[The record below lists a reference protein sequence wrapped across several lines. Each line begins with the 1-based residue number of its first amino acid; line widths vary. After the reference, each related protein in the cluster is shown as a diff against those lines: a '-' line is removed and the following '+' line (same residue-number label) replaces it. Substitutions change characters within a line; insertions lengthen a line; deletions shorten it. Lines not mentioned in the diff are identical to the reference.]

1 MGWARLRSDTELN
14 NSTSALELFPS
25 SLTCHGDAA
34 GSPWSAALC
43 SNVSS
48 GQGDWWPL
56 QLYWQGEADPL
67 QPELVQVD
75 PVLRLLLL
83 GDGLTTRTLAAL
95 TQEPIQA
102 HLLDTGRVELLAEQ
116 SAAPQSMQRLTKDL
130 ARLGSPLL
138 RRRVWLCGATSQQP
152 LLYATSWWNSDHLAQ
167 YLPHPDLPIGQNLI
181 QEKLETFRE
190 VRRLY
195 YGEAE
200 PIARLLN
207 CPGPFWARHY
217 LLLHRGQPLT
227 VIYEVFSSRLGAKFL
242 TG

>member
-1 MGWARLRSDTELN
+1 M
-14 NSTSALELFPS
+14 ELFPS

-138 RRRVWLCGATSQQP
+138 RRRVWLCGAASQQP

-200 PIARLLN
+200 PVARLLN
-207 CPGPFWARHY
+207 CRGPFWARHY

-227 VIYEVFSSRLGAKFL
+227 VIYEVFSSRLQARVLSG
-242 TG
+242 

>member
-1 MGWARLRSDTELN
+1 M
-14 NSTSALELFPS
+14 ELFPS

-130 ARLGSPLL
+130 ARLGSPLM

-200 PIARLLN
+200 PVARLLN
-207 CPGPFWARHY
+207 CRGPFWARHY

-227 VIYEVFSSRLGAKFL
+227 VIYEVFSSRLQARVLSG
-242 TG
+242 

>member
-14 NSTSALELFPS
+14 SSTSALELFPS

-130 ARLGSPLL
+130 ARLGSPLM

-217 LLLHRGQPLT
+217 LLLHRGQTLT

>member
-1 MGWARLRSDTELN
+1 MPPGAV
-14 NSTSALELFPS
+14 
-25 SLTCHGDAA
+25 
-34 GSPWSAALC
+34 SPWPSAC
-43 SNVSS
+43 SAKETFLGNM
-48 GQGDWWPL
+48 GQAEWWPL
-56 QLYWQGEADPL
+56 RLQWQGEADPL
-67 QPELVQVD
+67 QPELLGVD
-75 PVLRLLLL
+75 PLLRLLLL
-83 GDGLTTRTLAAL
+83 GDGLTTRNLATLTL
-95 TQEPIQA
+95 EPIQA
-102 HLLDTGRVELLAEQ
+102 HLLDTAQVELLAEQ
-116 SAAPQSMQRLTKDL
+116 SAVPKSMPQLAKDL
-130 ARLGSPLL
+130 ARLGSPLM
-138 RRRVWLCGATSQQP
+138 RRRVWLGGAASQQP
-152 LLYATSWWNSDHLAQ
+152 LLYATSWWNAEHLAR

>member
-1 MGWARLRSDTELN
+1 
-14 NSTSALELFPS
+14 
-25 SLTCHGDAA
+25 
-34 GSPWSAALC
+34 
-43 SNVSS
+43 
-48 GQGDWWPL
+48 
-56 QLYWQGEADPL
+56 
-67 QPELVQVD
+67 LVQVD

>member
-1 MGWARLRSDTELN
+1 
-14 NSTSALELFPS
+14 
-25 SLTCHGDAA
+25 
-34 GSPWSAALC
+34 
-43 SNVSS
+43 
-48 GQGDWWPL
+48 
-56 QLYWQGEADPL
+56 
-67 QPELVQVD
+67 LVQVD

-167 YLPHPDLPIGQNLI
+167 CLPHPDLPIGQNLI

-200 PIARLLN
+200 PVARLLN
-207 CPGPFWARHY
+207 CRGPFWARHY

-227 VIYEVFSSRLGAKFL
+227 VIYEVFSSRLQARVLSG
-242 TG
+242 

>member
-1 MGWARLRSDTELN
+1 MEL
-14 NSTSALELFPS
+14 SPS
-25 SLTCHGDAA
+25 PLTYQADAA

-56 QLYWQGEADPL
+56 QLHWQGEADPL

-83 GDGLTTRTLAAL
+83 GDGLTTRNLAAL

-102 HLLDTGRVELLAEQ
+102 HLLDTGRVDLPAEQ
-116 SAAPQSMQRLTKDL
+116 RAAPQSMQRLAKDL
-130 ARLGSPLL
+130 ARLGSPLV

-152 LLYATSWWNSDHLAQ
+152 LLYATSWWNSDHLAR
-167 YLPHPDLPIGQNLI
+167 YLPHPNLPIGQNLI

-190 VRRLY
+190 LRRLY

-227 VIYEVFSSRLGAKFL
+227 VIYEVFSSRLRARVLPG
-242 TG
+242 

>member
-34 GSPWSAALC
+34 GSPWSAAFC

-200 PIARLLN
+200 PVARLLN

>member
-1 MGWARLRSDTELN
+1 M
-14 NSTSALELFPS
+14 
-25 SLTCHGDAA
+25 
-34 GSPWSAALC
+34 
-43 SNVSS
+43 
-48 GQGDWWPL
+48 
-56 QLYWQGEADPL
+56 
-67 QPELVQVD
+67 
-75 PVLRLLLL
+75 LRLLLL
-83 GDGLTTRTLAAL
+83 GDGLTTRNLAAL

-102 HLLDTGRVELLAEQ
+102 HLLDTGRVDLPAEQ

-130 ARLGSPLL
+130 ARLGSPLM

-152 LLYATSWWNSDHLAQ
+152 LLYATSWWNSDHLAR

-200 PIARLLN
+200 PVARLLN
-207 CPGPFWARHY
+207 CRGPFWARHY

-227 VIYEVFSSRLGAKFL
+227 VIYEVFSSRLRARVLSG
-242 TG
+242 

>member
-1 MGWARLRSDTELN
+1 M
-14 NSTSALELFPS
+14 ELFPS

-152 LLYATSWWNSDHLAQ
+152 LLYATSWWNAEHLAQ

-200 PIARLLN
+200 PVARLLN
-207 CPGPFWARHY
+207 CRGPFWARHY

-227 VIYEVFSSRLGAKFL
+227 VIYEVFSSRLQARVLSG
-242 TG
+242 

>member
-1 MGWARLRSDTELN
+1 
-14 NSTSALELFPS
+14 
-25 SLTCHGDAA
+25 
-34 GSPWSAALC
+34 
-43 SNVSS
+43 
-48 GQGDWWPL
+48 
-56 QLYWQGEADPL
+56 
-67 QPELVQVD
+67 LVQVD

-207 CPGPFWARHY
+207 CRGPFWARHY

-227 VIYEVFSSRLGAKFL
+227 VIYEVFSSRLQARVLSG
-242 TG
+242 

>member
-200 PIARLLN
+200 PVARLLN
-207 CPGPFWARHY
+207 CRGPFWARHY

-227 VIYEVFSSRLGAKFL
+227 VIYEVFSSRLQARVLSG
-242 TG
+242 